1 MRKVRLGVVGIG
13 YLGEFHAQK
22 YYRMPGVELIGV
34 VDINR
39 KRANRVA
46 QQYRT
51 KAYTNYPEIFDK
63 VEAVS
68 IVVPTQFHYQVA
80 KDFLRQGVDILLEKP
95 ITKTLSQAEEL
106 IKIARERNLILQVG
120 HLERF
125 NAAVT
130 AMRQLLTQPL
140 FIESQRLSP
149 FPQRG
154 IDVDVV
160 LDLMIHD
167 IDIILSIVNSRIK
180 RVEAVGVPILTD
192 KIDIANAWIRF
203 GNGCVANINASR
215 VSSNSN
221 RKIGIFQPDSYISL
235 DYHTPKLSLYRK
247 KAKGRKREPPAIRME
262 DIRLKRNDP
271 LEEELKSFIN
281 SVITRHP
288 PLVSG
293 MEGKKALEVA
303 LRIISKM

>member
-1 MRKVRLGVVGIG
+1 MGKVRVAVVGIG

-34 VDINR
+34 VDIDR
-39 KRANRVA
+39 RRANRVA

-63 VEAVS
+63 VDAVS

-80 KDFLRQGVDILLEKP
+80 RDFLRQGVDVLLEKP
-95 ITKTLSQAEEL
+95 ITNTLRQAEEL
-106 IKIARERNLILQVG
+106 IKIARERNLIFQVG

-125 NAAVT
+125 NTAVT

-192 KIDIANAWIRF
+192 KVDIADAWIRF
-203 GNGCVANINASR
+203 ENGCVANINASR
-215 VSSNSN
+215 VSQNSN
-221 RKIGIFQPDSYISL
+221 RKLGIFQPDSYISL
-235 DYHTPKLSLYRK
+235 DYHAPKLSVYRK
-247 KAKGRKREPPAIRME
+247 NARGSKKRVPSVRME
-262 DIRLKRNDP
+262 DIKLKRNDP

-281 SVITRHP
+281 SVLTRHP

-293 MEGKKALEVA
+293 IEGKKALEVA
-303 LRIISKM
+303 LRIIRKL